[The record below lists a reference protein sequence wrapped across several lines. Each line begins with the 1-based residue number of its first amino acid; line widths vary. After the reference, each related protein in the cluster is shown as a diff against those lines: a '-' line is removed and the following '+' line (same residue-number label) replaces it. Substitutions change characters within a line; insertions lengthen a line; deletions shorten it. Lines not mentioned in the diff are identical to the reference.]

1 MGRRVKIYKKEL
13 DKKMTYS
20 YNFTYRGT
28 YRGTQRNGG
37 KKMKKSLAMLMT
49 LLFVLL
55 GTTAWAQSYTAGVYT
70 AQANGNNGP
79 VTVEV
84 EVSDAEI
91 LSVKVTEHA
100 ETAGLSDT
108 PIERIP
114 AKIVEG
120 QTLAVDT
127 VSGATNTSNA
137 ILKAAEDALA
147 QAGADIEALKA
158 VQEKDETAGETA
170 ERHVQALV
178 IGAGGSGLAAA
189 ITLQEQGIE
198 TLVVDKMANA
208 GGATALTGALINGG
222 CSKQQDKR
230 GVTDDVQTMFMDAMV
245 YGSFQNDARMTWLM
259 VNNTGDSVDWLHDT
273 VGVEFEEAI
282 NHFPEHTNDRAFYPK
297 GKQPGY
303 LTGTMEQHYL
313 SNGGE
318 LLLETRA
325 QHLLTEDG
333 RVIGASCSTA
343 DGTLNI
349 YADVTLLA
357 TGGYGASVA
366 LRPADQMGTLF
377 YGASAST
384 GDGIIMAE
392 EVGAMTHYMQ
402 YLKSYP
408 QGIEKPLDGG
418 NITADGTTF
427 RGNAYISPLASQAV
441 TLNDGAIYVNV
452 EGERCMN
459 ENMDFVSIKKVTQK
473 QTDMTVYLVMDQKG
487 YDNWMGM
494 MEVSAGLTPEI
505 VAPWLDAD
513 DGKPVFRKGATVEEA
528 AAKAGIDAE
537 KLSATVAHFNEMVA
551 SGKDDDFGRAEMSVG
566 LDSDGPIYI
575 VEQRLRM
582 ATSLGGLKTSTS
594 FEVYDENEQA
604 IDGLYA
610 CGEVIGGVHG
620 DESMPSNCVAWAV
633 TSGRLAAKAAA
644 DAVKAK

>member
-1 MGRRVKIYKKEL
+1 
-13 DKKMTYS
+13 
-20 YNFTYRGT
+20 
-28 YRGTQRNGG
+28 
-37 KKMKKSLAMLMT
+37 MKKSLAMLMT

-222 CSKQQDKR
+222 CSKQQAER

-487 YDNWMGM
+487 YDKWMGM

-551 SGKDDDFGRAEMSVG
+551 LGKDDDFGRAEMSVG

-594 FEVYDENEQA
+594 FEVYEENEQA

>member
-1 MGRRVKIYKKEL
+1 
-13 DKKMTYS
+13 
-20 YNFTYRGT
+20 
-28 YRGTQRNGG
+28 
-37 KKMKKSLAMLMT
+37 MKKSLAMLMT

-120 QTLAVDT
+120 QTLAVDP

-137 ILKAAEDALA
+137 ILKAAEDVLA

-222 CSKQQDKR
+222 CSKQQAER

-297 GKQPGY
+297 GKLPGY

-487 YDNWMGM
+487 YDKWMGM

>member
-1 MGRRVKIYKKEL
+1 
-13 DKKMTYS
+13 
-20 YNFTYRGT
+20 
-28 YRGTQRNGG
+28 
-37 KKMKKSLAMLMT
+37 MKKSLAMLMT

-84 EVSDAEI
+84 EVSDAKI

-222 CSKQQDKR
+222 CSKQQAER

>member
-1 MGRRVKIYKKEL
+1 
-13 DKKMTYS
+13 
-20 YNFTYRGT
+20 
-28 YRGTQRNGG
+28 
-37 KKMKKSLAMLMT
+37 MKKSLAMLMT

-222 CSKQQDKR
+222 CSKQQAER

-297 GKQPGY
+297 VKQPGY

-487 YDNWMGM
+487 YDKWMGM

>member
-1 MGRRVKIYKKEL
+1 
-13 DKKMTYS
+13 
-20 YNFTYRGT
+20 
-28 YRGTQRNGG
+28 
-37 KKMKKSLAMLMT
+37 MKKSLAMLMT

-108 PIERIP
+108 PIGRIP
-114 AKIVEG
+114 AKIVEDKRWLWIRSAAR
-120 QTLAVDT
+120 QYV
-127 VSGATNTSNA
+127 NA

-147 QAGADIEALKA
+147 QAGADIESA
-158 VQEKDETAGETA
+158 ESRSGKDETAGETA

-222 CSKQQDKR
+222 CSKQQAER

-333 RVIGASCSTA
+333 RDWRVLSA

-377 YGASAST
+377 YGASSST

-487 YDNWMGM
+487 YDKWMGM

>member
-1 MGRRVKIYKKEL
+1 
-13 DKKMTYS
+13 
-20 YNFTYRGT
+20 
-28 YRGTQRNGG
+28 
-37 KKMKKSLAMLMT
+37 MKKSLAMLMT

-79 VTVEV
+79 VAVEV

-222 CSKQQDKR
+222 CSKQQAER

-297 GKQPGY
+297 GKLPGY

-487 YDNWMGM
+487 YDKWMGM

>member
-1 MGRRVKIYKKEL
+1 
-13 DKKMTYS
+13 
-20 YNFTYRGT
+20 
-28 YRGTQRNGG
+28 
-37 KKMKKSLAMLMT
+37 MKKSLAMLMT

-222 CSKQQDKR
+222 CSKQQAER
-230 GVTDDVQTMFMDAMV
+230 GVTDDIQTMFMDAMV

>member
-1 MGRRVKIYKKEL
+1 
-13 DKKMTYS
+13 
-20 YNFTYRGT
+20 
-28 YRGTQRNGG
+28 
-37 KKMKKSLAMLMT
+37 MKKSLAMLMT

-189 ITLQEQGIE
+189 ITLQERGIE

-222 CSKQQDKR
+222 CSKQQAER

-259 VNNTGDSVDWLHDT
+259 VNITGDSVDWLHDT

-297 GKQPGY
+297 GKLPGY

-487 YDNWMGM
+487 YDKWMGM

>member
-1 MGRRVKIYKKEL
+1 MRGEVSVQLRGIQMLIKGFFAVKMMIKCAFCQLRRFADVIDRHGL
-13 DKKMTYS
+13 IAV
-20 YNFTYRGT
+20 F
-28 YRGTQRNGG
+28 
-37 KKMKKSLAMLMT
+37 MKKT
-49 LLFVLL
+49 GCGIEQFV
-55 GTTAWAQSYTAGVYT
+55 
-70 AQANGNNGP
+70 
-79 VTVEV
+79 
-84 EVSDAEI
+84 
-91 LSVKVTEHA
+91 
-100 ETAGLSDT
+100 
-108 PIERIP
+108 
-114 AKIVEG
+114 
-120 QTLAVDT
+120 
-127 VSGATNTSNA
+127 
-137 ILKAAEDALA
+137 AAEDALA

-222 CSKQQDKR
+222 CSKQQAER

-487 YDNWMGM
+487 YDKWMGM

>member
-1 MGRRVKIYKKEL
+1 
-13 DKKMTYS
+13 
-20 YNFTYRGT
+20 
-28 YRGTQRNGG
+28 
-37 KKMKKSLAMLMT
+37 MKKSMAMLLT
-49 LLFVLL
+49 LLLVLF

-84 EVSDAEI
+84 EVNDSEI
-91 LSVKVTEHA
+91 LNVRVTDHA
-100 ETAGLSDT
+100 ETAGLSDA

-114 AKIVEG
+114 AEIVEG

-147 QAGADIEALKA
+147 QAGADIEALKVA
-158 VQEKDETAGETA
+158 KEKTDAACEVT

-189 ITLQEQGIE
+189 ITLQEQGVE
-198 TLVVDKMANA
+198 TLVVDKMASA

-222 CSKQQDKR
+222 CSKQQAER
-230 GVTDDVQTMFMDAMV
+230 GVTDDVQTMFMDAME
-245 YGSFQNDARMTWLM
+245 YGSFENDARMTWLM

-273 VGVEFEEAI
+273 VGVEFEDVI

-297 GKQPGY
+297 GKLPGY
-303 LTGTMEQHYL
+303 LTGTMEQYYR

-325 QHLLTEDG
+325 QHLLTENG
-333 RVIGASCSTA
+333 RVVGASCSTT
-343 DGTLNI
+343 DGVLNI

-366 LRPADQMGTLF
+366 LRPENQMGTLF

-427 RGNAYISPLASQAV
+427 RGNAYISPLASQAA

-487 YDNWMGM
+487 FDNWMAK
-494 MEVSAGLTPEI
+494 MEVSAGLTQEI
-505 VAPWLDAD
+505 VEPWLDATE
-513 DGKPVFRKGATVEEA
+513 GKPVFRRGATVEEA
-528 AAKAGIDAE
+528 AEKAGINAE
-537 KLSATVAHFNEMVA
+537 KLIETVAHFNDMVA
-551 SGKDDDFGRAEMSVG
+551 AGKDDDFGRAEMSVG
-566 LDSDGPIYI
+566 LDLDGQIYI

-594 FEVYDENEQA
+594 FEVYDENEQV

-610 CGEVIGGVHG
+610 CGEIIGGVHG

-644 DAVKAK
+644 DAVKAE

>member
-1 MGRRVKIYKKEL
+1 
-13 DKKMTYS
+13 
-20 YNFTYRGT
+20 
-28 YRGTQRNGG
+28 
-37 KKMKKSLAMLMT
+37 MKKSLAMLMT

-189 ITLQEQGIE
+189 ITLQERGIE

-222 CSKQQDKR
+222 CSKQQAER

-392 EVGAMTHYMQ
+392 EVGAMPHYMQ

-487 YDNWMGM
+487 YDKWMGM

>member
-1 MGRRVKIYKKEL
+1 
-13 DKKMTYS
+13 
-20 YNFTYRGT
+20 
-28 YRGTQRNGG
+28 
-37 KKMKKSLAMLMT
+37 MKKSLAMLMT

-222 CSKQQDKR
+222 CSKQQAER

-392 EVGAMTHYMQ
+392 EIGAMTHYMQ

-487 YDNWMGM
+487 YDKWMGM

>member
-1 MGRRVKIYKKEL
+1 
-13 DKKMTYS
+13 
-20 YNFTYRGT
+20 
-28 YRGTQRNGG
+28 
-37 KKMKKSLAMLMT
+37 MKKSLAMLMT

-222 CSKQQDKR
+222 CFKQQAER

-487 YDNWMGM
+487 YDKWMGM

>member
-1 MGRRVKIYKKEL
+1 MRGEVSVKLRGIQMLIKGFFAVKMMIKCAFCQLRRFADVIDRHGL
-13 DKKMTYS
+13 IAV
-20 YNFTYRGT
+20 F
-28 YRGTQRNGG
+28 
-37 KKMKKSLAMLMT
+37 MKKT
-49 LLFVLL
+49 GCGIEQFV
-55 GTTAWAQSYTAGVYT
+55 
-70 AQANGNNGP
+70 
-79 VTVEV
+79 
-84 EVSDAEI
+84 
-91 LSVKVTEHA
+91 
-100 ETAGLSDT
+100 
-108 PIERIP
+108 
-114 AKIVEG
+114 
-120 QTLAVDT
+120 
-127 VSGATNTSNA
+127 
-137 ILKAAEDALA
+137 AAEDALA

-158 VQEKDETAGETA
+158 VQEKEETAGETA

-222 CSKQQDKR
+222 CSKQQAER

-487 YDNWMGM
+487 YDKWMGM

-528 AAKAGIDAE
+528 AAKAGINAE

>member
-1 MGRRVKIYKKEL
+1 
-13 DKKMTYS
+13 
-20 YNFTYRGT
+20 
-28 YRGTQRNGG
+28 
-37 KKMKKSLAMLMT
+37 MKKSLAMLMT

-222 CSKQQDKR
+222 CSKQQAER

-487 YDNWMGM
+487 YDKWMGM

-551 SGKDDDFGRAEMSVG
+551 SGKDGDFGRAEMSVG

>member
-1 MGRRVKIYKKEL
+1 
-13 DKKMTYS
+13 
-20 YNFTYRGT
+20 
-28 YRGTQRNGG
+28 
-37 KKMKKSLAMLMT
+37 MKKSLAMLMT

-222 CSKQQDKR
+222 CSKQQAER

-487 YDNWMGM
+487 YDKWMGM

-633 TSGRLAAKAAA
+633 TSGRLVAKAAA

>member
-1 MGRRVKIYKKEL
+1 
-13 DKKMTYS
+13 
-20 YNFTYRGT
+20 
-28 YRGTQRNGG
+28 
-37 KKMKKSLAMLMT
+37 MKKSLAMLMT
-49 LLFVLL
+49 LLFVRL

-222 CSKQQDKR
+222 CSKQQAER

-377 YGASAST
+377 YGASSST

-487 YDNWMGM
+487 YDKWMGM

>member
-1 MGRRVKIYKKEL
+1 
-13 DKKMTYS
+13 
-20 YNFTYRGT
+20 
-28 YRGTQRNGG
+28 
-37 KKMKKSLAMLMT
+37 MKKSLAMLMT

-84 EVSDAEI
+84 EVSDAKI

-222 CSKQQDKR
+222 CSKQQAER

-245 YGSFQNDARMTWLM
+245 YGSFQNDARMTWLL

>member
-1 MGRRVKIYKKEL
+1 
-13 DKKMTYS
+13 
-20 YNFTYRGT
+20 
-28 YRGTQRNGG
+28 
-37 KKMKKSLAMLMT
+37 MKKSLAMLMT

-222 CSKQQDKR
+222 CSKQQAER

-245 YGSFQNDARMTWLM
+245 YGSFQNDARMTWLL

-282 NHFPEHTNDRAFYPK
+282 NHFPEHTNNRAFYPK

-487 YDNWMGM
+487 YDKWMGM

>member
-1 MGRRVKIYKKEL
+1 
-13 DKKMTYS
+13 
-20 YNFTYRGT
+20 
-28 YRGTQRNGG
+28 
-37 KKMKKSLAMLMT
+37 MKKSLAMLMT

-222 CSKQQDKR
+222 CSKQQAER

-297 GKQPGY
+297 CKLPGY

>member
-1 MGRRVKIYKKEL
+1 
-13 DKKMTYS
+13 
-20 YNFTYRGT
+20 
-28 YRGTQRNGG
+28 
-37 KKMKKSLAMLMT
+37 MKKSLAMLVT

-222 CSKQQDKR
+222 CSKQQAER

-377 YGASAST
+377 YGASSST

-487 YDNWMGM
+487 YDKWMGM

>member
-1 MGRRVKIYKKEL
+1 
-13 DKKMTYS
+13 
-20 YNFTYRGT
+20 
-28 YRGTQRNGG
+28 
-37 KKMKKSLAMLMT
+37 MKKSLAMLMT

-222 CSKQQDKR
+222 CSKQQAER

-377 YGASAST
+377 YGASSST

-487 YDNWMGM
+487 YDKWMGM

-566 LDSDGPIYI
+566 LDSDGQIYI

>member
-1 MGRRVKIYKKEL
+1 
-13 DKKMTYS
+13 
-20 YNFTYRGT
+20 
-28 YRGTQRNGG
+28 
-37 KKMKKSLAMLMT
+37 MKKSLAMLMT

-222 CSKQQDKR
+222 CSKQQAER
-230 GVTDDVQTMFMDAMV
+230 GVTDDIQTMFMDAMV

-377 YGASAST
+377 YGASSST

>member
-1 MGRRVKIYKKEL
+1 
-13 DKKMTYS
+13 
-20 YNFTYRGT
+20 
-28 YRGTQRNGG
+28 
-37 KKMKKSLAMLMT
+37 MKKSLAMLMT

-147 QAGADIEALKA
+147 QAGADIKALKA

-222 CSKQQDKR
+222 CSKQQAER

-377 YGASAST
+377 YGASSST

>member
-1 MGRRVKIYKKEL
+1 
-13 DKKMTYS
+13 
-20 YNFTYRGT
+20 
-28 YRGTQRNGG
+28 
-37 KKMKKSLAMLMT
+37 MKKSLAMLMT

-222 CSKQQDKR
+222 CSKQQAER

-392 EVGAMTHYMQ
+392 EAGAMTHYMQ

-566 LDSDGPIYI
+566 LDLDGPIYI

>member
-1 MGRRVKIYKKEL
+1 
-13 DKKMTYS
+13 
-20 YNFTYRGT
+20 
-28 YRGTQRNGG
+28 
-37 KKMKKSLAMLMT
+37 MKKSLAMLMT

-222 CSKQQDKR
+222 CSKQQAER

-297 GKQPGY
+297 GKLPGY

-487 YDNWMGM
+487 YDKWMGM

>member
-1 MGRRVKIYKKEL
+1 
-13 DKKMTYS
+13 
-20 YNFTYRGT
+20 
-28 YRGTQRNGG
+28 
-37 KKMKKSLAMLMT
+37 MKKSLAMLMT

-70 AQANGNNGP
+70 AQANGNNRP

-222 CSKQQDKR
+222 CSKQQAER

-297 GKQPGY
+297 GKLPGY

>member
-1 MGRRVKIYKKEL
+1 
-13 DKKMTYS
+13 
-20 YNFTYRGT
+20 
-28 YRGTQRNGG
+28 
-37 KKMKKSLAMLMT
+37 MKKSLAMLMT

-222 CSKQQDKR
+222 CSKQQAER

-297 GKQPGY
+297 GKRPGY

-487 YDNWMGM
+487 YDKWMGM

>member
-1 MGRRVKIYKKEL
+1 
-13 DKKMTYS
+13 
-20 YNFTYRGT
+20 
-28 YRGTQRNGG
+28 
-37 KKMKKSLAMLMT
+37 MKKSLAMLMT

-222 CSKQQDKR
+222 CSKQQAER

-377 YGASAST
+377 YGASSST

-566 LDSDGPIYI
+566 LDSDDPIYI

>member
-1 MGRRVKIYKKEL
+1 
-13 DKKMTYS
+13 
-20 YNFTYRGT
+20 
-28 YRGTQRNGG
+28 
-37 KKMKKSLAMLMT
+37 MKKSLAMLMT

-222 CSKQQDKR
+222 CSKQQAER

-377 YGASAST
+377 YGASSST

-418 NITADGTTF
+418 SITADGTTF

-487 YDNWMGM
+487 YDKWMGM

>member
-1 MGRRVKIYKKEL
+1 
-13 DKKMTYS
+13 
-20 YNFTYRGT
+20 
-28 YRGTQRNGG
+28 
-37 KKMKKSLAMLMT
+37 MKKSLAMLMT

-55 GTTAWAQSYTAGVYT
+55 GTTAWAQSYKAGVYT

-222 CSKQQDKR
+222 CSKQQAER

-487 YDNWMGM
+487 YDKWMGM

>member
-1 MGRRVKIYKKEL
+1 
-13 DKKMTYS
+13 
-20 YNFTYRGT
+20 
-28 YRGTQRNGG
+28 
-37 KKMKKSLAMLMT
+37 MKKSLAMLMT

-222 CSKQQDKR
+222 CSKQQAER

-245 YGSFQNDARMTWLM
+245 YGSFQNDARMTWLL

-487 YDNWMGM
+487 YDKWMGM

-575 VEQRLRM
+575 VEQHLRM

>member
-1 MGRRVKIYKKEL
+1 
-13 DKKMTYS
+13 
-20 YNFTYRGT
+20 
-28 YRGTQRNGG
+28 
-37 KKMKKSLAMLMT
+37 MKKSLAMLMT
-49 LLFVLL
+49 LLLVLL

-222 CSKQQDKR
+222 CSKQQAER

-551 SGKDDDFGRAEMSVG
+551 SGKDDDFGRVEMSVG

>member
-1 MGRRVKIYKKEL
+1 
-13 DKKMTYS
+13 
-20 YNFTYRGT
+20 
-28 YRGTQRNGG
+28 
-37 KKMKKSLAMLMT
+37 MKKSLAMLMT

-198 TLVVDKMANA
+198 TLIVDKMANA

-222 CSKQQDKR
+222 CSKQQAER

-408 QGIEKPLDGG
+408 QGIEKPLEGG

-594 FEVYDENEQA
+594 FEVYDENEQV

>member
-1 MGRRVKIYKKEL
+1 
-13 DKKMTYS
+13 
-20 YNFTYRGT
+20 
-28 YRGTQRNGG
+28 
-37 KKMKKSLAMLMT
+37 MKKSLAMLMT

-55 GTTAWAQSYTAGVYT
+55 GTTAWAQSYTDGVYT

-222 CSKQQDKR
+222 CSKQQAER

-297 GKQPGY
+297 GKLPGY

-487 YDNWMGM
+487 YDKWMGM

>member
-1 MGRRVKIYKKEL
+1 
-13 DKKMTYS
+13 
-20 YNFTYRGT
+20 
-28 YRGTQRNGG
+28 
-37 KKMKKSLAMLMT
+37 MKKSLAMLMT

-158 VQEKDETAGETA
+158 VQEKDETASETA

-208 GGATALTGALINGG
+208 GGATALTGALINGV
-222 CSKQQDKR
+222 CSKQQAER

-297 GKQPGY
+297 GKLPGY

-377 YGASAST
+377 YGASSST

-427 RGNAYISPLASQAV
+427 RSNAYISPLASQAV

>member
-1 MGRRVKIYKKEL
+1 
-13 DKKMTYS
+13 
-20 YNFTYRGT
+20 
-28 YRGTQRNGG
+28 
-37 KKMKKSLAMLMT
+37 MKKSLAMLMT

-100 ETAGLSDT
+100 ETAGLSDM

-222 CSKQQDKR
+222 CSKQQAER

-297 GKQPGY
+297 GKLPGY

-408 QGIEKPLDGG
+408 QGIEKPLEGG

-487 YDNWMGM
+487 YDKWMGM